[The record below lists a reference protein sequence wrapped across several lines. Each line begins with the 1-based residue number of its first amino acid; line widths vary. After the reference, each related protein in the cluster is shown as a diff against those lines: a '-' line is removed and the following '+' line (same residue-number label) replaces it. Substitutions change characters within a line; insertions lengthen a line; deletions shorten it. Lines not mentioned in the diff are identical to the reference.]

1 LRYWTKFVAKKLL
14 PTSLR
19 LMTRLIY
26 LAMNMARDQ
35 RLRAVLGR
43 LKALLA
49 RRIVSRR
56 LEDRRVLMAA
66 VSLEVTESRTAG

>member
-1 LRYWTKFVAKKLL
+1 
-14 PTSLR
+14 
-19 LMTRLIY
+19 
-26 LAMNMARDQ
+26 MNVARDQ

-43 LKALLA
+43 LNGLLA

-66 VSLEVTESRTAG
+66 YRWK